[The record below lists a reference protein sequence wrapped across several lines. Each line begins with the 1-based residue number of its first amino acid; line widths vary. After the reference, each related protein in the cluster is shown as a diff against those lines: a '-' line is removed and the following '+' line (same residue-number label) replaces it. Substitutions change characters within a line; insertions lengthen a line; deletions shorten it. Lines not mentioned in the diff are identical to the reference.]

1 MTLCRAQASR
11 VFTGSEIPQVTSH
24 PRDDSDRRTGS
35 LVAAR
40 ASALPNKA
48 TPLEQGALK
57 EDPLLSSLGS
67 MSKFLGQKRWSRGFL
82 QERQSAS
89 RTCQAL
95 SPACLLPAC
104 R

>member
-40 ASALPNKA
+40 TSALPNKA

-67 MSKFLGQKRWSRGFL
+67 MSKFLGQKRWSRGSL
-82 QERQSAS
+82 QERQRINTPAAGNSAYCK
-89 RTCQAL
+89 R
-95 SPACLLPAC
+95 
-104 R
+104 